1 MGTYLTVADLKSY
14 VRSELSVDDGWYDA
28 AISTAEGIINNNTG
42 RQFVVASPTVSTA
55 RSYMAS
61 DGELLMIHDAAAIVS
76 VVDNGVTL
84 TSGTDYQAE
93 PLNGLSYAGETVP
106 YSVLRRL
113 GYYGNR
119 WYSWY
124 AVPNAA
130 TVVVTAR
137 WGWSAIPAQI
147 VEACKIIAKDVF
159 LQRDVAH
166 GLIGVSDVGGI
177 GTRENR
183 VVVDAI
189 AAYQHPQGIVVG

>member
-61 DGELLMIHDAAAIVS
+61 DGELLMI
-76 VVDNGVTL
+76 
-84 TSGTDYQAE
+84 
-93 PLNGLSYAGETVP
+93 
-106 YSVLRRL
+106 
-113 GYYGNR
+113 
-119 WYSWY
+119 
-124 AVPNAA
+124 
-130 TVVVTAR
+130 
-137 WGWSAIPAQI
+137 PAQI